1 MITTL
6 LEILFPPKLG
16 HVRISYK
23 AGDDFPEDLGDGIVA
38 GPMTYVRETGI
49 ERHWRNNES

>member
-23 AGDDFPEDLGDGIVA
+23 AGNDFPEDLGDGIIA
-38 GPMTYVRETGI
+38 GPMYNVKQDAI
-49 ERHWRNNES
+49 ERHWKSQR